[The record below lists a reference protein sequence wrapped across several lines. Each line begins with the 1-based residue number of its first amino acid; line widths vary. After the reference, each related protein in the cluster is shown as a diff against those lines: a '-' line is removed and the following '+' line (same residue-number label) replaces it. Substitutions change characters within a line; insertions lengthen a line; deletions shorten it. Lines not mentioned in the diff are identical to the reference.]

1 MRGLKRREITSVP
14 QTQDAMERAL
24 QQEEESRATS
34 CVVRRMYAEGRQY
47 DDRNEENAKALGCA
61 TVGDLPEHE
70 KLLAYSTQ
78 IGECLDFLSDR
89 LGEGFRIEAED
100 AAVQEVIDSVIAATE
115 QIAAEND
122 EGDVEVVTDDLL
134 REAMTASDVAAYV
147 GFDPFEQRPFIEF
160 WESEHVEFRMS
171 TTRVLDKVIR
181 KETVWRQ
188 IPDSPLGNDWRE
200 VVERVEYEMAMNEA
214 GHMEARATTYWDAE
228 EDPQDTV
235 WLGVGRIPWALLRA
249 DKRSL
254 RGTRG
259 EALVTDQVMMQ
270 ADRYNAVEQNSYL
283 ISRYNSHGNLA
294 VVGDGAELKSLTDG
308 RVSKDVADVLTFP
321 GGTQLIQITLPTDP
335 QMIEHQRSVLAESM
349 YGAFGL
355 VRVEP
360 DTIQGLGGVSGYAL
374 EILNQKS
381 EATFKRIARRWRS
394 DVISLLALCLDVH
407 AWKTGGEIGYL
418 DPATGTF
425 TAAPV
430 DTDDA
435 VLLTMPEN
443 AVVVQQWWEV
453 DPSEVFANRKISIK
467 MGSGYIVD
475 DVMIRDDFVAGLISR
490 AEALRKRGYEPKEIT
505 DIEGEVQSEAEAA
518 AQSAMAGMPPALGGQ
533 TPGESAPASKTK
545 AGSTVGGSTERG
557 A

>member
-14 QTQDAMERAL
+14 QTEDAMQRAL
-24 QQEEESRATS
+24 QEEEMGRAVA
-34 CVVRRMYAEGRQY
+34 CVVRRTYAEGRQY
-47 DDRNEENAKALGCA
+47 DERNEENAKALGCK

-89 LGEGFRIEAED
+89 LGEGFRIEAD
-100 AAVQEVIDSVIAATE
+100 DGTVQAVIDAVVAATD

-134 REAMTASDVAAYV
+134 REAMTTGDVAAYV
-147 GFDPFEQRPFIEF
+147 GWDPFEVRPFIEF
-160 WESEHVEFRMS
+160 WESEHVEFRMK
-171 TTRVLDKVIR
+171 TTRIVDKVIR

-200 VVERVEYEMAMNEA
+200 VVERLEYELVLNEA
-214 GHMEARATTYWDAE
+214 GHMECRVQTFWDAE
-228 EDPQDTV
+228 EDPQDTE
-235 WLGVGRIPWALLRA
+235 WLGVGRIPWMLLRA
-249 DKRSL
+249 DKRAL
-254 RGTRG
+254 RSTRG

-270 ADRYNAVEQNSYL
+270 ADRYNAVEQVSYL
-283 ISRYNSHGNLA
+283 IARYNSHGNLA

-321 GGTQLIQITLPTDP
+321 GGTNLLQITLPTDP
-335 QMIEHQRSVLAESM
+335 QMIEHQRAVLAESM
-349 YGAFGL
+349 YKAFGL

-381 EATFKRIARRWRS
+381 ETTFKRIARRWRS
-394 DVISLLALCLDVH
+394 DMIGLLALCLDVQ
-407 AWKTGGEIGYL
+407 AWKENVEVGYL
-418 DPATGTF
+418 DPESGVF
-425 TAAPV
+425 TAVPE
-430 DTDDA
+430 DSLLMSLPEG
-435 VLLTMPEN
+435 VLPMT
-443 AVVVQQWWEV
+443 AWWEV
-453 DPSEVFANRKISIK
+453 DPAEVFANRKISIK

-475 DVMIRDDFVAGLISR
+475 DVMVRDDYVAGLISR
-490 AEALRKRGYEPKEIT
+490 AEALRKRGYEPKEIAE
-505 DIEGEVQSEAEAA
+505 IEAEVQKEAEAA
-518 AQSAMAGMPPALGGQ
+518 AQSAMAGQ
-533 TPGESAPASKTK
+533 TPGESAPSSSTR
-545 AGSTVGGSTERG
+545 AGSTVGWSTERG